1 MCKTNVDCTLRL
13 NSKDGTFPSWE
24 ELSVLR
30 IALFDDT
37 DNQEALD
44 EAIASFKETGKTIA
58 IDKENEVLVM
68 NELAK
73 MARRQLQEY
82 TRTIAGNEALL

>member
-1 MCKTNVDCTLRL
+1 MCKTNADCTLRL

-44 EAIASFKETGKTIA
+44 EAIASEEKNKEWEQA
-58 IDKENEVLVM
+58 NKEQ
-68 NELAK
+68 
-73 MARRQLQEY
+73 RRYQKKVRY
-82 TRTIAGNEALL
+82 NTNKNKNSEATMLTF